1 MLTKERIKEAENNFK
16 TYLDE
21 SLIKKKTFDPQI
33 IEILKQNANESLI
46 LAKDTYDDDKSDLWV
61 VVISYYSMFY
71 IANAVINKK
80 GWDCGDKNVHKVT
93 ADLLIVLLRDNVK
106 QLITDYQDLMDEALI
121 NIKTDE
127 IIGSFDKERRKRGS
141 FQYNMTSEIKHSKA
155 LTSLKRAQNF
165 YFEMLKLLKVK
176 N

>member
-16 TYLDE
+16 QYLE
-21 SLIKKKTFDPQI
+21 GGLIKKKKINSQI
-33 IEILKQNANESLI
+33 IEILKQNSNESLI
-46 LAKDTYDDDKSDLWV
+46 LAKDTYDNDKSDLWV

-80 GWDCGDKNVHKVT
+80 GWHCGDRNVHKVT
-93 ADLLIVLLRDNVK
+93 ADLLIVLLRDDVK
-106 QLITDYQDLMDEALI
+106 KLIKDYQDLMDDALI
-121 NIKTDE
+121 NIKTNE
-127 IIGSFDKERRKRGS
+127 IIGSFDKEKKKRGN
-141 FQYNMTSEIKHSKA
+141 FQYDMTSEIKHSKA

-165 YFEMLKLLKVK
+165 YFEMLKLL